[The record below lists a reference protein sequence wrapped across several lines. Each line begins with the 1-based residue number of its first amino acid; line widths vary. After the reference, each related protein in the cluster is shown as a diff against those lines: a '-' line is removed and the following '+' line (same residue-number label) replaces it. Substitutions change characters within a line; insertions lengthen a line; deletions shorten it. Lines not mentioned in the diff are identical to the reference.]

1 MLNKII
7 NFIINI
13 FNNIKNNYFLIF
25 MLFFILSFLIV
36 TIIIPIIDNY
46 RYIEIS
52 ILEFEIFNEKFD
64 YNFRRTKI
72 HRNKEAILD
81 YFENFNENEL
91 LELGLKL
98 NKENLKKTDFWFK
111 SELENLLEEDKMI
124 SFLKSNET
132 RKYLKENNISE
143 KDIEKFLQLIKNE
156 QFHLRKID
164 TIKKYFSDI
173 NFKKEIEARKV
184 KTDIISSKF

>member
-7 NFIINI
+7 SFIINI
-13 FNNIKNNYFLIF
+13 LNNIKDNYFLIF
-25 MLFFILSFLIV
+25 MLFFLLSFLIV

-52 ILEFEIFNEKFD
+52 ILEFEIFNGKFD
-64 YNFRRTKI
+64 YNFRITKI
-72 HRNKEAILD
+72 HRDKEAVLN

-98 NKENLKKTDFWFK
+98 NKENLKKTGFCFK

-143 KDIEKFLQLIKNE
+143 KDIEKFLELIKNE
-156 QFHLRKID
+156 QIHLRKID

-184 KTDIISSKF
+184 KTAIISSKF